1 MYQDIGIDQEG
12 YMDVWIERGTALPH
26 EFTCRIKMKDIGSL
40 TLYEGNYSETK
51 NNRPLGPYTLDADTI
66 QETFTLTLK
75 ISTDYQM
82 SLYIDDCILDKISC
96 STTEQTVPL
105 EETEKQNWV
114 KARNEF
120 RDYIQSTLLFVDDT
134 FTKKNLPEWEWVIEE
149 LEWAKQI
156 LEYEVSTEEYTQA
169 LQEIEHK
176 INPLLQKTYHKKAF
190 EKSPFLE

>member
-12 YMDVWIERGTALPH
+12 FMDVWIERGTVLPH
-26 EFTCRIKMKDIGSL
+26 EFTCRIKMKDIDVL

-51 NNRPLGPYTLDADTI
+51 NNHPLGPYKLDAHSV
-66 QETFTLTLK
+66 QGTFTFMVK
-75 ISTDYQM
+75 ISKDYQM
-82 SLYIDDCILDKISC
+82 TLYIDDRILDRVSC
-96 STTEQTVPL
+96 STTEQKVPL

-134 FTKKNLPEWEWVIEE
+134 FTKQNLPEWEWVLEE

-156 LEYEVSTEEYTQA
+156 LEYEVSTEEYKQA
-169 LQEIEHK
+169 LHEIESK